1 MRAAPRGRATEC
13 AQLDRATAAIRRSES
28 QTLVMSALERRDRRP
43 ALPEPPHGRMDLR
56 KVFGKLGIH
65 SRHELAE
72 GLASSESE
80 LAIPNN

>member
-1 MRAAPRGRATEC
+1 
-13 AQLDRATAAIRRSES
+13 LDRATAAIRRSES

-43 ALPEPPHGRMDLR
+43 ALPEPRTVEWDLR

-72 GLASSESE
+72 GLAGSESE
-80 LAIPNN
+80 LTIPSN